1 MNEKWLKYLNR
12 LSLPIQMVVV
22 MMGYFVIEAISR
34 HSVREA
40 YTYMTERPL
49 VFLYNSFLIF
59 TTTLLVYLV
68 RRRVFMRTLLAI
80 FWLVLGIIN
89 GVLLANRVTPFT
101 GPDLHLIT
109 DAFKI
114 ANKYLSPV
122 FFVIVIILAAA
133 ALIGLVFLFLK
144 GPKYQGKMTYKLNI
158 PLVLAGVLAFAG
170 TTKLALEKRVLS
182 NYFGNIAIAYE
193 DYGYPYCLA
202 TTIFNTGISCPRDYS
217 EASIKRIE
225 KSESG
230 LAETGEKRPN
240 IIFLQLESFFDPTLV
255 NFLKISED
263 PIPTFRKLMKEY
275 SSGYYKVPS
284 VGAGTA
290 NTEFESITGM
300 SLRYF
305 GPGEYPYKSI
315 LKETTCESAP
325 YVLKNLGYSTH
336 AIHNNEANFYGRRN
350 VFANLGFDSFTS
362 EEYMSEQDD
371 TNPND
376 WMRDRNLTKYIMEA
390 LESSDDPD
398 YIYTISVQG
407 HGDYPEEPMIDD
419 PKITVTG
426 GESEAV
432 NNKWEYYCNQIYE
445 MDQFVKQLT
454 ETLAEYDEDVVLVMY
469 GDHLPTMG
477 LKVKDVKNRYL
488 FQTEYVIWDNMGLEK
503 KDANVAAYQMAAEVM
518 DRVGIHEG
526 NIFRFHQ
533 ARRQTKNY
541 QVDLE
546 TLQYDILYGKQ
557 YVYDGENPF
566 ERTEMHLGV
575 KDAVLDKIE
584 KISDGRYYIT
594 GENFTQSAY
603 VEVNGELLETTYIS
617 PTTLLLNDVELKDGD
632 EVDVA
637 IRSNSSTRKVLT
649 RTDSIIYKVPVE
661 PLTPEVPPLDDEN
674 KEGGADTIDPN
685 AANKEGGAA
694 GNPIGE
700 ENNTGTAAGEGPI
713 EVPDVENPVQN

>member
-1 MNEKWLKYLNR
+1 MNEKWLKYLNL

-34 HSVREA
+34 HSVGEA

-59 TTTLLVYLV
+59 TTTLIVYLV
-68 RRRVFMRTLLAI
+68 RRRVFLRTLLAI

-101 GPDLHLIT
+101 GPDLHLLT

-122 FFVIVIILAAA
+122 FFVIVIILAVA

-182 NYFGNIAIAYE
+182 NYFGNIAFAYE

-217 EASIKRIE
+217 EASINKIE

-255 NFLKISED
+255 NFLDISED

-336 AIHNNEANFYGRRN
+336 AIHNNEANFYGRKN
-350 VFANLGFDSFTS
+350 VFANLGFDTFTS
-362 EEYMSEQDD
+362 EEYMAEQDD

-445 MDQFVKQLT
+445 MDQFVKELT
-454 ETLAEYDEDVVLVMY
+454 ETLSKYDEDVVLVMY

-566 ERTEMHLGV
+566 ERTEMRLGV
-575 KDAVLDKIE
+575 KDAVLEKIE

-603 VEVNGELLETTYIS
+603 VEVNGELLDATYIS

-649 RTDSIIYKVPVE
+649 RTDTIIYKVPVE
-661 PLTPEVPPLDDEN
+661 PLTPEVPPLEGEDPKEN
-674 KEGGADTIDPN
+674 ADVIDPN
-685 AANKEGGAA
+685 AAGNGDGEAQ
-694 GNPIGE
+694 NPIE
-700 ENNTGTAAGEGPI
+700 EQNKTESGEGHI
-713 EVPDVENPVQN
+713 EVPNPENPVQN